1 MNLKMVLKCFFSI
14 IFFHILGMPYLI
26 EIQRHS
32 FKLRCTM
39 KTTTTT
45 FKKSLWLVA
54 SMLLFTGWLATDRLY
69 AQETTTAN
77 ENQFTEFRGKVLD
90 ALSKKPL
97 VFATITIEGTNAST
111 ISNAQ
116 GDYVLKVPNALLNKA
131 VLVTFLGY
139 ESIQQKLDIKKAG
152 DFNLMLQETAI
163 ALNEVDVIVPRDAKS
178 LVMETLEKKGENY
191 FDSPTKMTAFY
202 RETIKKRR
210 KNVSLSE
217 AVVNIYKSS
226 YQSEKED
233 DISLY
238 KARKSTDYSKL
249 DTLALKLQ
257 GGPFNT
263 LYVDVMKYPEY
274 LFSPDYIEQ
283 YRFSYGSSTRIDEQL
298 IYLVHFEPIASST
311 ETLFKGTLYIDVNQ
325 KILTSAVF
333 SMDLKDPRSA
343 ARLFVKRKPK
353 NANVWPT
360 EVSYRVDYR
369 EKNNQ
374 WYYGYSNLLL
384 SFKIDWDDKLF
395 NSVYSLNCEMAVTDW
410 ENTARSELPKRRDL
424 LRKSIILTDEAIGF
438 ADPDF
443 WGDYNIIEPE
453 KSIENA
459 IRKIRR
465 QLSKASDNKVVKP

>member
-1 MNLKMVLKCFFSI
+1 MRYSAI
-14 IFFHILGMPYLI
+14 H
-26 EIQRHS
+26 

-39 KTTTTT
+39 KTKTIHI
-45 FKKSLWLVA
+45 KKSLYLA
-54 SMLLFTGWLATDRLY
+54 ACLLLGLGWLSTNQLH
-69 AQETTTAN
+69 AQENSSERET
-77 ENQFTEFRGKVLD
+77 QFTEFKGTVLD
-90 ALSKKPL
+90 AQTKKPL
-97 VFATITIEGTNAST
+97 VFATISLEGTNAST
-111 ISNAQ
+111 ISNSQ
-116 GDYVLKVPNALLNKA
+116 GDYLLKVPNTLLNKA
-131 VLVTFLGY
+131 VVVSFLGY
-139 ESIQQKLDIKKAG
+139 ESIRVLLDPDKAG
-152 DFNLMLQETAI
+152 DFDLALQETAI
-163 ALNEVDVIVPRDAKS
+163 ALNEVDVVVPKDAKT
-178 LVMETLEKKGENY
+178 LVQETLAKKGENY
-191 FDSPTKMTAFY
+191 FNSPTKMTAFY

-217 AVVNIYKSS
+217 AVVNVYKSA
-226 YQSEKED
+226 YNSEKED

-274 LFSPDYIEQ
+274 LFSEDYIDS
-283 YRFSYGSSTRIDEQL
+283 YRFSYGSSTRIDDQL
-298 IYLVHFEPIASST
+298 VYLVNFEPLESSS
-311 ETLFKGTLYIDVNQ
+311 ETLFKGTLYIDITH
-325 KILTSAVF
+325 KILTSALF
-333 SMDLKDPRSA
+333 SMDLKDPKAA

-369 EKNNQ
+369 EKEGK

-395 NSVYSLNCEMAVTDW
+395 NSVYSLQCEMAITDW
-410 ENTARSELPKRRDL
+410 KNSQRSELPKRKDL
-424 LRKSIILTDEAIGF
+424 IKKSIILTDEAIGF
-438 ADPDF
+438 SDPDF

-465 QLSKASDNKVVKP
+465 QLSKANDNKVVKP